1 MRKENVKCKQSEVN
15 TLAANE
21 VQGSLELHCDSQTEP
36 KLQSLQLSDSK
47 KIENFWLTFFILFIT
62 SMYSVPKGWNVHHTW
77 KTKSLQTGGSD
88 SKKNKQ
94 YPTNEKHTI
103 WKES

>member
-47 KIENFWLTFFILFIT
+47 KIENF
-62 SMYSVPKGWNVHHTW
+62 
-77 KTKSLQTGGSD
+77 
-88 SKKNKQ
+88 
-94 YPTNEKHTI
+94 
-103 WKES
+103 